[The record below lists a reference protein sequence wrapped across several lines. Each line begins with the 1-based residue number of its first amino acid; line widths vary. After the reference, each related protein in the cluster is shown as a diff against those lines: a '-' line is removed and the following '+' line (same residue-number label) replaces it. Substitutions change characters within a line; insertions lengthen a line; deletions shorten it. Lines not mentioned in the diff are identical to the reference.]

1 MPASINILS
10 VNCASSLNEF
20 SSFAKS
26 SVEEC
31 TIAGDNLGIESSGI
45 VSKEGEYLPVSFCST
60 DSFLNL
66 FANAS
71 DNISILLLLLLQA
84 YKTRASFIFC
94 EILSA

>member
-10 VNCASSLNEF
+10 VNCSSSLNEF

-60 DSFLNL
+60 DSFCLIKNL
-66 FANAS
+66 IYF
-71 DNISILLLLLLQA
+71 
-84 YKTRASFIFC
+84 
-94 EILSA
+94 